1 MKKTIIRSVVEV
13 LSIMVLFYTNLLMG
27 QYLKSS
33 SGVDGQYLWE
43 KIINIVTPQNV
54 LIGLIGA
61 IIGFIMVESVNRKL
75 AKN

>member
-1 MKKTIIRSVVEV
+1 
-13 LSIMVLFYTNLLMG
+13 MVLFYTNLLMG